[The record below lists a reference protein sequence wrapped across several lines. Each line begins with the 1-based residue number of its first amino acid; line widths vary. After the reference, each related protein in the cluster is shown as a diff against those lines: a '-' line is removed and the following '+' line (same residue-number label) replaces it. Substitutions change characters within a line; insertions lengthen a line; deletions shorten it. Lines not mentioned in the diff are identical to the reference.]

1 MNFLA
6 HLYLS
11 GTEEQIQLGNFI
23 ADSVK
28 GKSYLNFPEKVRQG
42 ILLHRSIDNFTDN
55 HPIVEITKKRL
66 RGSFHKYAPV
76 ISDIYYDHFLA
87 KYWHEF
93 SEINLENYAS
103 DFYEVLNKNKDI
115 LPERTL
121 QMMPHLIKGNWLV
134 SYRSVEGIH
143 RVLSGMSRRTS
154 FVSNME
160 NAAEELNANYKL
172 YEQEFRLFFP
182 ELIAHAKAISLT
194 LENGQK

>member
-11 GTEEQIQLGNFI
+11 GTDEQIQLGNFI

-28 GKSYLNFPEKVRQG
+28 GKSYITFPEKVIKG

-55 HPIVEITKKRL
+55 HPIVEVTKKRL

-93 SEINLENYAS
+93 SEITLEKYAS

-134 SYRSVEGIH
+134 SYHSVEGIH
-143 RVLSGMSRRTS
+143 RVLSGMSRRTT

-160 NAAEELNANYKL
+160 HAAEELNANYNF

-194 LENGQK
+194 LENGKK